1 MSGGDRNES
10 GPFCDE
16 VCGLRPG
23 GRAAACAIIAY
34 WDKIADWFYNLAD
47 KVEEKKA
54 DCCHAS
60 EYDDYDD
67 WENC

>member
-1 MSGGDRNES
+1 MKVAR
-10 GPFCDE
+10 FVMKC
-16 VCGLRPG
+16 VAFGLVVG
-23 GRAAACAIIAY
+23 AAACAIIAY
-34 WDKIADWFYNLAD
+34 WDKIVDCFYNLAD

-54 DCCHAS
+54 SCCGSS

>member
-1 MSGGDRNES
+1 MKVAR
-10 GPFCDE
+10 FVMKC
-16 VCGLRPG
+16 VAFGLVVG
-23 GRAAACAIIAY
+23 AAACAIIAY